1 MSIETIVREDS
12 TITVSETDHHSN
24 IVLSDPGYY
33 TPINQ
38 GTQGPQGPPGSIG
51 PAGPVGPAG
60 TNTVNNLTDILDVD
74 TTVLVNGSL
83 LVYSTNGN
91 LWKSTTLL
99 DKQTL
104 ECGQY

>member
-1 MSIETIVREDS
+1 MSVEVIVRENS
-12 TITVSETDHHSN
+12 TIIVSETD
-24 IVLSDPGYY
+24 YY
-33 TPINQ
+33 TPINH
-38 GTQGPQGPPGSIG
+38 GTQGPEGPPGSAG

-83 LVYSTNGN
+83 LVYNTNGN